1 MIPFNRA
8 QIYGSE
14 LAHMQKALVNGH
26 ISGGGPFNETAEEI
40 LGTYMGGSRVLLTTS
55 CTHALEL
62 ASRALELGKGD
73 EVIVPAFTFVSTAS
87 AFALTGATPVFADV
101 SDQTLGLSLDAIKAS
116 YTPRT
121 RAICVVHYAGVPTE
135 LEEIADWCAEVGVT
149 LIEDNAHGL
158 GSTLNGRP
166 LGTFGSLSTLSF
178 HETKNITCGEGGAL
192 VVNHKAL
199 LPLAEILREKGTD
212 RSRFIRGQVDKY
224 TWQAAGSSW
233 VLSDMLAA
241 FLVGQLEV
249 FNDIQTSRKS
259 IWSFYE
265 ANLDTWAQENGVR
278 TPTVPDHV
286 DHSAHMYFL
295 RLPDHE
301 SRSRFIEHMSSRG
314 VMTVFHYQAL
324 NASPM
329 GIKLGGIPGSCP
341 VSEELSGTLV
351 RLPLFATLTPFEQQR
366 VVDAAVEFKI

>member
-8 QIYGSE
+8 QLFGAE
-14 LAHMQKALVNGH
+14 LAHMQRALANGH
-26 ISGGGPFNETAEEI
+26 ISGGGPFNEMAEDI
-40 LGTYMGGSRVLLTTS
+40 LGTYMRGSRALLTTS

-62 ASRALELGKGD
+62 ASRVLELGKGD

-87 AFALTGATPVFADV
+87 AFALSGATPVFADV
-101 SDQTLGLSLDAIKAS
+101 SDRTLGLTLDAIKGS
-116 YTPRT
+116 FTPRT
-121 RAICVVHYAGVPTE
+121 RAVCVVHYAGVPTE
-135 LEEIADWCAEVGVT
+135 LEEISAWCQDQGVT

-192 VVNHKAL
+192 VVNHK
-199 LPLAEILREKGTD
+199 PLIPQAEILREKGTD
-212 RSRFIRGQVDKY
+212 RSQFIRGQIDKY

-241 FLVGQLEV
+241 FLVGQLEM
-249 FNDIQTSRKS
+249 FEDIQMTRKS
-259 IWSFYE
+259 IWNFYE
-265 ANLDTWAQENGVR
+265 ASLGTWAQENGVR
-278 TPTVPDHV
+278 TPTVPDQV

-301 SRSRFIEHMSSRG
+301 SRSRFIDHMSSRG

-329 GIKLGGIPGSCP
+329 GIKLGGISGSCP
-341 VSEELSGTLV
+341 VAEELSGTLV
-351 RLPLFATLTPFEQQR
+351 RLPLFATLTPFEQQS
-366 VVDAAVEFKI
+366 VVHAAIDFKV